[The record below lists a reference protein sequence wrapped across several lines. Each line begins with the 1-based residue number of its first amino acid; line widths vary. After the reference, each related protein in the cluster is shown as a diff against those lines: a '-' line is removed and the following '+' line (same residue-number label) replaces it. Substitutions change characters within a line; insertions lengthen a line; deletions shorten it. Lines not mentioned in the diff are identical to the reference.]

1 MSHQSIDPLLARVQE
16 RTALW
21 RRYAHAAERLTRLP
35 DEVVRSLIEL
45 ELFRL
50 WIPQR
55 HGGLELDL
63 PRTLQIYEAVA
74 AADGSVG
81 WAVMIGAGGGLFAAY
96 LEADA
101 ADRLFAHKDA
111 LIAGS
116 GAPDG
121 RAERVAGG
129 YRASGRW
136 RYASGAH
143 YASTFTASCVVT
155 NDGVPA
161 MDADGT
167 PLIRAMA
174 FAPGQVTIIPTWNVS
189 GLRGTGSHDFEVA
202 DAFVPEQHTFSVFT
216 DVPRES
222 GPLYRLPFD
231 VLTQLPIAA
240 VALGIARHALQSF
253 AALARSKKSSVSRA
267 LLIDDPLTQHRYA
280 ESHAQWRFAQ
290 ARVHALA
297 ASVWQRTL
305 AARELSAHEL
315 AEITATCCSCL
326 AQLNISIGDLARL
339 TGMTAIAMEHD
350 FARAWRDLQAL
361 SAHVAISPYRMA
373 AAGRTLLASS
383 SD

>member
-1 MSHQSIDPLLARVQE
+1 MDQLLARVHDL
-16 RTALW
+16 TPLW
-21 RRYAHAAERLTRLP
+21 RRHAPEAERLTRLP

-55 HGGLELDL
+55 HGGFELDL
-63 PRTLQIYEAVA
+63 PHTLQIYEAVA
-74 AADGSVG
+74 AVDGSVG

-96 LEADA
+96 LDADA
-101 ADRLFAHKDA
+101 ADRIFAQKQA

-136 RYASGAH
+136 CYASGAH
-143 YASTFTASCVVT
+143 YASTFTANCVVT
-155 NDGVPA
+155 SEGVPITNP
-161 MDADGT
+161 DGT

-174 FAPGQVTIIPTWNVS
+174 FTPAQVTIIPTWNVS
-189 GLRGTGSHDFEVA
+189 GLRGTGSHDFEVV

-216 DVPRES
+216 DSPRES

-240 VALGIARHALQSF
+240 VALGIAGHALRSF
-253 AALARSKKSSVSRA
+253 ATLARSKKSSVLRTA
-267 LLIDDPLTQHRYA
+267 LIEDPLAQSRYA

-297 ASVWQRTL
+297 AVVWRQALANHEL
-305 AARELSAHEL
+305 AAREL
-315 AEITATCCSCL
+315 AEITTACCLCLSQLYAAIGAL
-326 AQLNISIGDLARL
+326 AQLA
-339 TGMTAIAMEHD
+339 GMTAIAMED
-350 FARAWRDLQAL
+350 EFARAWRDLQAL
-361 SAHVAISPYRMA
+361 SAHVSISPYRLA